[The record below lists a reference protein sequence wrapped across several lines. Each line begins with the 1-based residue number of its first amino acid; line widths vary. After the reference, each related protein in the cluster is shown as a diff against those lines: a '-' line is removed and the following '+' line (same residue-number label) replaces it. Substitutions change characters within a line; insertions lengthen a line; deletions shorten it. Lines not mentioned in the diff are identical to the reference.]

1 MDVSQPDLFVEADE
15 RKKPVSVKAAELI
28 RVLPRGLN
36 LSVVDIANAWGISS
50 ETVRAYIDEGL
61 LSRHG
66 GLGKKRA
73 SGKILYLEACDLANR
88 IFPKD

>member
-1 MDVSQPDLFVEADE
+1 MTQQLDLFVEADE
-15 RKKPVSVKAAELI
+15 RKKPVSVRAAELI
-28 RVLPRGLN
+28 RVLPKGLN
-36 LSVVDIANAWGISS
+36 LSVVDIANAWGISC
-50 ETVRAYIDEGL
+50 ETVRGYIDDGN

-66 GLGKKRA
+66 GRGNKRK